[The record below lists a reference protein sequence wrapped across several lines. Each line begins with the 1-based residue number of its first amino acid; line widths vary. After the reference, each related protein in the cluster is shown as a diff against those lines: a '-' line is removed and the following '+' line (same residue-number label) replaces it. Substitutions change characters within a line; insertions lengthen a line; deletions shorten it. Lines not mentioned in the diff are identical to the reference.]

1 MKISS
6 ACPIC
11 RQVGFVVVKP
21 NGICDTP
28 QGRYDIWIH
37 PMPQRIG
44 RTYSVCYLADSSGS
58 QRAKLLFSAS
68 LHTAK

>member
-1 MKISS
+1 MPLSRFKVERKREKGDVTYMKISS

-44 RTYSVCYLADSSGS
+44 RTYSVVI
-58 QRAKLLFSAS
+58 
-68 LHTAK
+68 